1 MTNYTKNAGVM
12 QMKHLQSRC
21 PAAEF
26 SYMLVCSSFIRMFA
40 QTEEN
45 QTIKSEE
52 CKYAQIKQKHVETC
66 KGKSLHSQP
75 PFYQCFVYYINVG
88 EAEVIGHLL
97 RNYSAPSGILR

>member
-1 MTNYTKNAGVM
+1 MTNDTKNAGVM

-26 SYMLVCSSFIRMFA
+26 SYVLVCRSFIRIFVQM
-40 QTEEN
+40 EEN

-52 CKYAQIKQKHVETC
+52 GKHAQVKQKHVETC

-75 PFYQCFVYYINVG
+75 PFYQCFVYYTNVG
-88 EAEVIGHLL
+88 EAEVMAHLL